1 MFVCGIFLDVE
12 VEKTSK
18 AWNISKSVE
27 TGFGRENPGKKT
39 GNSRWIWRK
48 QHETTIYSGNILAQ
62 SRHSQE
68 HWMERLYIGHA
79 MANPGKNNI
88 RMEWGWRASWQDH
101 NEGCWNI
108 LFTENQYVLICF
120 FLRKGFS
127 VEVLIFWSTGPAE
140 DYDARS
146 CADMFHHFHQE
157 TIPSSP
163 FHRREFRHHRHPPHP
178 FGRGRLRFDHLVHP
192 SPGDKAWLS
201 WSLCRVDAMQTM
213 QKMIPPKNR
222 P

>member
-1 MFVCGIFLDVE
+1 MACFWTLRWRKRPKHETSVNLLKQDLEERIQ
-12 VEKTSK
+12 EKT
-18 AWNISKSVE
+18 
-27 TGFGRENPGKKT
+27 T

-68 HWMERLYIGHA
+68 HWMERLYIGHS
-79 MANPGKNNI
+79 MANPGKKKNNI
-88 RMEWGWRASWQDH
+88 RIELGWRASWQDH

-108 LFTENQYVLICF
+108 LSGKQICF
-120 FLRKGFS
+120 DMFFLNLQGVFS
-127 VEVLIFWSTGPAE
+127 GDSYFLKHRASRRLRPIL
-140 DYDARS
+140 

-157 TIPSSP
+157 TSPSSP

-192 SPGDKAWLS
+192 SLGDKAWLS

-213 QKMIPPKNR
+213 QNIIPQKNR